1 MTTQG
6 QAYRP
11 SRYAPGYWNGLH
23 GWKSCAQYFNR
34 ESGERVTAM
43 MEVSEVLRRHGVAF
57 SVERWKKYYRIMIT
71 NRAYK
76 ALPKVAKDTIA
87 KINQKYSGNW

>member
-6 QAYRP
+6 QRYRP

-34 ESGERVTAM
+34 ESGERITAM
-43 MEVSEVLRRHGVAF
+43 MEICEVLRRHNVMF
-57 SVERWKKYYRIMIT
+57 SVDRWQKYYRIKISYST
-71 NRAYK
+71 YK
-76 ALPKVAKDTIA
+76 ALPKLAKDTIA
-87 KINQKYSGNW
+87 QINQKYRANW